1 MQVQEDVIQHK
12 DDFLVHNEPGVTLTK
27 SFLAVDF
34 FYFM

>member
-12 DDFLVHNEPGVTLTK
+12 DDFLVHNEPGVTK